1 MTFGTNEIYTSISP
15 ERGIYCNRTLNLR
28 SIKAI
33 GYDMDYTLVHYN
45 VAQWEGRA
53 YEHIKQRLLLMGWPI
68 EHLQFDPHFVSR
80 GLIIDLKLGNLVKA
94 NRFGYIWRAAHG
106 MEVMNYQAMKRAYS
120 RTIIGLSDP
129 RYIFLNTFFS
139 ISAGCIYA
147 QLVDMLDRRELPEI
161 LGYEDLYNR
170 VQDQLDAAH
179 IEGELKAEIM
189 ANPELYVELDPDMP
203 LALLDQR
210 EAGKKLVVITNS
222 EWDYT
227 RFMLEYSFDPFLPGN
242 MTWRDL
248 FHLVVVSARKPA
260 FFSQS
265 SPIFKVVNEEGLL
278 SPWVGPLQEGNVYL
292 GGNAAVIEG
301 FLGMSGDEI
310 LYVGDHLFADVNVSK
325 TILRWRTALVLRE
338 LEDEII
344 AISKADKRQQE
355 IHKLMLHKVALEDEF
370 SLSRLQLLRRQKQY
384 APTMP
389 DEQTGYALQD
399 LDNNQL
405 HTRIAELRQQLL
417 EIDASLA
424 LLVTQ
429 DGTDFN
435 PTWGYL
441 MRTGNDK
448 SHLTRQVERYADIY
462 MSRVSNFLRYT
473 PFMFF
478 RAPRGPLPHDY

>member
-1 MTFGTNEIYTSISP
+1 MTFGTNEIYTSIPP

-45 VAQWEGRA
+45 VEAWEGRA
-53 YEHIKQRLLLMGWPI
+53 YEHIKQRLLVKGWPI
-68 EHLQFDPHFVSR
+68 EHLTFDPHFVTR
-80 GLIIDLKLGNLVKA
+80 GLIIDLKLGNLLKA

-106 MEVMNYQAMKRAYS
+106 MEVLNYQAMKRHYS

-129 RYIFLNTFFS
+129 RYVFLNTFFS

-147 QLVDMLDRRELPEI
+147 QLVDMLDRRELPEV
-161 LGYEDLYNR
+161 LGYEDLYNC

-179 IEGELKAEIM
+179 IEGQLKAEIM
-189 ANPELYVELDPDMP
+189 ATPEQFVELDPHMP

-227 RFMLEYSFDPFLPGN
+227 RFMLEYAFDPFLPDG

-278 SPWVGPLQEGNVYL
+278 SPWVGPLQEGMIYL
-292 GGNAAVIEG
+292 GGSATIVED

-338 LEDEII
+338 LEEEIV
-344 AISKADKRQQE
+344 AISKADKRQEE
-355 IHKLMLHKVALEDEF
+355 IHELMLKKIDLEDEF
-370 SLSRLQLLRRQKQY
+370 SLARLHLQRHAKGY
-384 APTMP
+384 APPMA
-389 DEQTGYALQD
+389 DADTGHALEK
-399 LDNNQL
+399 LDSNQL
-405 HTRIAELRQQLL
+405 HLHIAEIRQKLL
-417 EIDASLA
+417 EIDALLA
-424 LLVTQ
+424 PLVSQ
-429 DGTDFN
+429 DGLDFN
-435 PTWGYL
+435 ATWGYL